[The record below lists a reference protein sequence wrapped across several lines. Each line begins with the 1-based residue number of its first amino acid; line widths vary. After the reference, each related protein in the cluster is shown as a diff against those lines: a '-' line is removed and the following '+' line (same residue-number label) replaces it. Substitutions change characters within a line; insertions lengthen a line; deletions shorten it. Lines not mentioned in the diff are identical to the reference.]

1 MMAPVHV
8 KVCGVCSVEDAR
20 TCVESGVSAIGLN
33 FVASSK
39 RRIDVAT
46 ARTISDFVHAANA
59 KIQIVGVVADRGE
72 DDLRA
77 LVEGAGLDCLQLH
90 GDETPE
96 LVARFL
102 PHAYKAVRVAG
113 EADIAR
119 ARAFP
124 GEHVLVDA
132 YVAGALGGTGAV
144 FDWSLARDLA
154 RTRKL
159 TLAGGLTP
167 ANVAEA
173 IRVVMPYCVDVASGV
188 ESRGPGIK
196 DPDLVREFVRAARG

>member
-1 MMAPVHV
+1 MTPVHV
-8 KVCGVCSVEDAR
+8 KVCGVRTVEDAR
-20 TCVESGVSAIGLN
+20 TCIDAGVSAIGLN

-46 ARTISDFVHAANA
+46 ARAISDFVHRADARV
-59 KIQIVGVVADRGE
+59 QVVGVVADRTE
-72 DDLRA
+72 DELRDL
-77 LVEGAGLDCLQLH
+77 VDGAALDCLQLH
-90 GDETPE
+90 GDEPPA

-102 PHAYKAVRVAG
+102 PHAYKAIRVAG

-154 RTRKL
+154 RSRKL

-188 ESRGPGIK
+188 ESKEAGVK
-196 DPDLVREFVRAARG
+196 DPDLVREFVRAAKG